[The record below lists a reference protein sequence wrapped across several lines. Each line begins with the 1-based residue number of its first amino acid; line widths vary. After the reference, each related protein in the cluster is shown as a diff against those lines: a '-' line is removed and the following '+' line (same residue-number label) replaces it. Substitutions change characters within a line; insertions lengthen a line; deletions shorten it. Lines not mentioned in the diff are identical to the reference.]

1 MHAPAYL
8 AINPMGK
15 VPAIV
20 HGGKTVTECAAI
32 CAYLADAFPEAG
44 LAPKPD
50 ERADYYR
57 WLFFAAGPVE
67 AAVANRSLGIDI
79 PEDKKRMV
87 GYGDFDLTRK
97 VLISAIADRPFV
109 CGDRF
114 TAADVYVGAQV
125 TWGVQFGS
133 IPSSPEMVA
142 YSERVCARDAYK
154 RASAKDDAAAA
165 ELA

>member
-1 MHAPAYL
+1 
-8 AINPMGK
+8 
-15 VPAIV
+15 
-20 HGGKTVTECAAI
+20 
-32 CAYLADAFPEAG
+32 
-44 LAPKPD
+44 
-50 ERADYYR
+50 
-57 WLFFAAGPVE
+57 
-67 AAVANRSLGIDI
+67 
-79 PEDKKRMV
+79 MV

-133 IPSSPEMVA
+133 IPSSPEMIA